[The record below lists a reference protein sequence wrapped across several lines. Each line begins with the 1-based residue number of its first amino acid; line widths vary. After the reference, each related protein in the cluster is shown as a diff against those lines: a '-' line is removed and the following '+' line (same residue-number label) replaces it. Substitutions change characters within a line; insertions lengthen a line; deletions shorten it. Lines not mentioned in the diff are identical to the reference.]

1 MIKCLQPKLLFS
13 CTELFQVR
21 PLSNVGSSA
30 RSTLLKRRSSEN
42 WLTLWLC
49 VADENNCSHQI
60 KELAVVMK
68 CEKISQKFNR
78 IVLQNLP
85 WKKTKVIK
93 FWVFFVVVFSLF
105 FYTRIEVYLWHNLLV
120 ALLYAIRHT
129 VRYCTEN
136 KCRRGHFNL
145 LEQSVISRELNFAV
159 LEKTVLV
166 DSSELTKWKDDFC
179 TQTTR
184 TTTTIL
190 RLLILLRDLLSSCVR
205 RAWLRL
211 WSGHWLLYA

>member
-30 RSTLLKRRSSEN
+30 RSSLLKRRSSEN

-49 VADENNCSHQI
+49 VAEENNCSHQI

-105 FYTRIEVYLWHNLLV
+105 FYICELKCICDITCWWRCCM
-120 ALLYAIRHT
+120 
-129 VRYCTEN
+129 RYDI
-136 KCRRGHFNL
+136 
-145 LEQSVISRELNFAV
+145 QSVTARKINVGEATS
-159 LEKTVLV
+159 TY
-166 DSSELTKWKDDFC
+166 
-179 TQTTR
+179 
-184 TTTTIL
+184 
-190 RLLILLRDLLSSCVR
+190 LSKVWFH
-205 RAWLRL
+205 AN
-211 WSGHWLLYA
+211 

>member
-30 RSTLLKRRSSEN
+30 RSSLLKRRSSEN

-105 FYTRIEVYLWHNLLV
+105 FYMRIEVYLWHNLLV

-166 DSSELTKWKDDFC
+166 DSSG
-179 TQTTR
+179 R
-184 TTTTIL
+184 TIFVPKQQEQQQQ
-190 RLLILLRDLLSSCVR
+190 SFV
-205 RAWLRL
+205 
-211 WSGHWLLYA
+211 Y